1 MNRLVVDASVAVKWY
16 IPEIHGDE
24 AERILGSGYEM
35 CAPDLL
41 YSEVANVLWKHA
53 RRDAITVERAKAIM
67 AALSRVSIRLYRAP
81 PLVPQAL
88 DIALGLDRTVYDSL
102 YLALA
107 GSLGCK
113 MVTADRRLYNSVRNS
128 EQAPVIAW
136 VEDDP
141 TSFY

>member
-67 AALSRVSIRLYRAP
+67 AALSRVLSRSEDRQSIRSPDVWVLSTLMPGVAKRKEPLEQPPVAHLHRVECHAYRFRT
-81 PLVPQAL
+81 LSVPQ
-88 DIALGLDRTVYDSL
+88 RTCL
-102 YLALA
+102 YF
-107 GSLGCK
+107 CF
-113 MVTADRRLYNSVRNS
+113 VTC
-128 EQAPVIAW
+128 P
-136 VEDDP
+136 P
-141 TSFY
+141 